1 MPRHL
6 IGVSKGTKI
15 KTSGETLI
23 TTKRKRQKKRGIS
36 GSRMVL
42 VVNASPGSVVE
53 YGKAK

>member
-6 IGVSKGTKI
+6 IGVGKGTKI

-36 GSRMVL
+36 GSRFVL
-42 VVNASPGSVVE
+42 VVNSSPGTSVD
-53 YGKAK
+53 YGKW